1 MLRPRDLLD
10 RVRLSGA
17 PGAAASGVPAD
28 RAARAAA
35 ELGPLLARLDPAQRE
50 AQRIR
55 VEAEAEAER
64 IRRRAAQEATGQV
77 AAARALAEEWRRR
90 AAAEAALETVN
101 GTAVARQAA
110 DAEAAE
116 VHARA
121 TERLPRYVD
130 RVTAL
135 VLDLARGGDA

>member
-28 RAARAAA
+28 RAAQAAA
-35 ELGPLLARLDPAQRE
+35 ELGPLLARLDAVQRE

-64 IRRRAAQEATGQV
+64 IRRRAAQDATRHV

-90 AAAEAALETVN
+90 AAAEVVLETVN
-101 GTAVARQAA
+101 GTAAAQAA
-110 DAEAAE
+110 GVEAAE
-116 VHARA
+116 VRGRA

-135 VLDLARGGDA
+135 VLDLARGEEP